1 MKAPGLN
8 ILGFDTS
15 SKCLSVAVC
24 DRRGLVAETAFF
36 GLLRHSENLFHLIQ
50 STLES
55 VKIGLEDVDG
65 YAIGRGP
72 GSFTGLRIGFS
83 VLKGF
88 LAAHPKPVYGS
99 SSLDLVARGIA
110 LGGGRL
116 AVLVNARRERIYAAF
131 YRFEKGQL
139 RREEPEDRVLP
150 LKALL
155 GRLKGPVHCVG
166 DALLEYGDAIRKKN
180 PKAVFIGEEF
190 WYPRAV
196 HLVRAVACRYYPVEP
211 LNPGQIGPQYLRLSE
226 AEEKTHGPIHIP
238 RVTA

>member
-1 MKAPGLN
+1 MKPPGQN

-15 SKCLSVAVC
+15 SKCLSVAVS

-36 GLLRHSENLFHLIQ
+36 GLLQHSENLFHLIQ

-55 VKIGLEDVDG
+55 VKIGLDDVDG

-88 LAAHPKPVYGS
+88 LAACPKPVYGC
-99 SSLDLVARGIA
+99 SSLDLIARGISLA
-110 LGGGRL
+110 NGRL
-116 AVLVNARRERIYAAF
+116 AVLVNARRDRIYAAF
-131 YRFEKGQL
+131 YCFDKGVPA
-139 RREEPEDRVLP
+139 REEPEDRVLTV
-150 LKALL
+150 KALPGL
-155 GRLKGPVHCVG
+155 LRGAVHCAG

-196 HLVRAVACRYYPVEP
+196 HLVRASACRYYLMEP
-211 LNPGQIGPQYLRLSE
+211 LKPGQIGPEYLRLSE
-226 AEEKTHGPIHIP
+226 PEEKIHGTIHIP